1 MPWGPPPP
9 LSRSHGTHT
18 RQGVDALVSSTLLLL
33 SLLLLSLLLLLLLLS
48 VSSTA
53 PFWRAY
59 VSGPLG
65 VLSVRPRPLHGD
77 PGAVL
82 RDGGEDDP
90 TSLTPRSSA
99 APCSPRRSSAP
110 GAPSIPIP
118 SARGERSPTRS
129 SWQPLSSDTPIPQF
143 YLRLLSVDPAPPV
156 ALDAFF
162 TLRFTRP
169 SATNDWT
176 CYAVRALENAAA
188 TRGMGGSSVDGGRHA
203 GTRSVGQ
210 YLEDVGF
217 AMWRGIRRP
226 GTVPTGTP
234 GRAEGFGVSL
244 PYHSPHSSSV
254 ARCSS
259 WCPPS
264 SDTPI
269 PQFYLRLLSVDPA
282 PPVAL
287 DAFFTLRFT
296 RPSATNDWTC
306 YAVRALENA
315 VATRGMMESS
325 AGGGRFDV
333 RRRCEAR
340 WRAWVGGVRFRHG
353 FSARA

>member
-1 MPWGPPPP
+1 MSSS
-9 LSRSHGTHT
+9 LSS
-18 RQGVDALVSSTLLLL
+18 LLLL
-33 SLLLLSLLLLLLLLS
+33 LLLLSLLLLLLLSS

-99 APCSPRRSSAP
+99 APCSPRRSSAF

-118 SARGERSPTRS
+118 SARDERSPTRS
-129 SWQPLSSDTPIPQF
+129 SWRPLSSDIHIPQF

-156 ALDAFF
+156 ALDAFI
-162 TLRFTRP
+162 TLRFTRFC
-169 SATNDWT
+169 ATNDWT

-188 TRGMGGSSVDGGRHA
+188 TRGM
-203 GTRSVGQ
+203 T
-210 YLEDVGF
+210 
-217 AMWRGIRRP
+217 
-226 GTVPTGTP
+226 
-234 GRAEGFGVSL
+234 
-244 PYHSPHSSSV
+244 
-254 ARCSS
+254 
-259 WCPPS
+259 
-264 SDTPI
+264 
-269 PQFYLRLLSVDPA
+269 
-282 PPVAL
+282 
-287 DAFFTLRFT
+287 
-296 RPSATNDWTC
+296 
-306 YAVRALENA
+306 
-315 VATRGMMESS
+315 ESS

>member
-33 SLLLLSLLLLLLLLS
+33 SLLLLLLLLLLS

-176 CYAVRALENAAA
+176 CYAVRALENA
-188 TRGMGGSSVDGGRHA
+188 
-203 GTRSVGQ
+203 
-210 YLEDVGF
+210 
-217 AMWRGIRRP
+217 
-226 GTVPTGTP
+226 
-234 GRAEGFGVSL
+234 
-244 PYHSPHSSSV
+244 
-254 ARCSS
+254 
-259 WCPPS
+259 
-264 SDTPI
+264 
-269 PQFYLRLLSVDPA
+269 
-282 PPVAL
+282 
-287 DAFFTLRFT
+287 
-296 RPSATNDWTC
+296 
-306 YAVRALENA
+306 